1 MRYQYVKPVA
11 ERHEVVWYLHETP
24 GIYGERKQHLFAHA
38 ELCTEL
44 TTWLDDN
51 APGWTFR
58 SDGDHDN
65 GGDDYESCLLRVSN
79 KEEGEGFVEQAKR
92 ISTAWV
98 AADRAAMRNRV
109 VLVEPS
115 GEAVELMRGHSH
127 VRSTSNL
134 ERRLRG
140 HFRFDEQPHRSSVF
154 RAMNWADVEANRRK
168 DEESFEIEVEFGD
181 GDRLIEGTR
190 LLIVRVAAGDAS

>member
-24 GIYGERKQHLFAHA
+24 GIYGERKKQLFAHA
-38 ELCTEL
+38 ELCAEL
-44 TTWLDDN
+44 VDWLDAN

-58 SDGDHDN
+58 SDGDHGN
-65 GGDDYESCLLRVSN
+65 GGDDYESCLLVVSSP
-79 KEEGEGFVEQAKR
+79 EEGEGFVEQAKR

-98 AADRAAMRNRV
+98 AADHAAMRNRI
-109 VLVEPS
+109 VLIEAS
-115 GEAVELMRGHSH
+115 GEAVELTRSHSH
-127 VRSTSNL
+127 NRHTNHL
-134 ERRLRG
+134 ERRLCR
-140 HFRFDEQPHRSSVF
+140 HFRFEEQPHRSSVF
-154 RAMNWADVEANRRK
+154 RAMNRADVEANRRK

-190 LLIVRVAAGDAS
+190 LLLVRVAAGDAS